1 MKKAIK
7 NIKKV
12 LNIFCW
18 ILIAVLVLMVT
29 ITMISKLN
37 GETPSMFGYSIYRVS
52 SKSMEPELI
61 VGDVI
66 LSHKLE
72 NPQDLKEG
80 DVVTFDGANEY
91 EGRVV
96 THEIIKEPYEENGVL
111 MVQTKGVANPTA
123 DTPITTDSIKGI
135 MVSKIPVLDTIY
147 NIFFSRWGLLILIL
161 LLVFIFVDE
170 IIVIVRILLGHDKT
184 ADDGEDINEIIER
197 LQKENNAKK
206 DEKP

>member
-29 ITMISKLN
+29 ITMIAKVN
-37 GETPSMFGYSIYRVS
+37 GETPSIFGYSIYRVS
-52 SKSMEPELI
+52 SGSMEPELM

-66 LSHKLE
+66 LSHRLE
-72 NPQDLKEG
+72 NPKDLKEG
-80 DVVTFDGANEY
+80 DVVTFNGANEY

-96 THEIIKEPYEENGVL
+96 THEIIKEPYEENGIF
-111 MVQTKGVANPTA
+111 MVQTKGVANPTP
-123 DTPITTDSIKGI
+123 DTPITTDSIKGV
-135 MVSKIPVLDTIY
+135 MVRKVPVLDTIY
-147 NIFFSRWGLLILIL
+147 NIFFSRWGLLILIVL
-161 LLVFIFVDE
+161 LLFIFVDE

-197 LQKENNAKK
+197 LQKENNANK